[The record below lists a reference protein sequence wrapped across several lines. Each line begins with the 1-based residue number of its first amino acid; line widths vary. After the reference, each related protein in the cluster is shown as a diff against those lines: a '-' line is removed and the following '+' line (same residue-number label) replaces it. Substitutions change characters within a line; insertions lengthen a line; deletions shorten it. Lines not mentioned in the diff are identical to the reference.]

1 MPKLPPLLFPSIGYY
16 QRIIA
21 GDEVDYTMRY
31 DKRLKDTHR
40 YTIAG
45 TRGPLQLTVPI
56 EHIWNGEQGGGERPV
71 PLTWGDIPL
80 STHNQWWDKHRVAL
94 ESAYG
99 RTPYFEFYI
108 DRLLPLLSAD
118 TPQRIPSVA
127 HLCRRANEIVTSILM
142 VDTLRGM
149 ATDGERMACDSFTYP
164 QIREDR
170 LGFIPG
176 LSVLD
181 LIFSVGPESPLYLER
196 ALLCCKN
203 QRI

>member
-1 MPKLPPLLFPSIGYY
+1 MLPPLLFPPVGYY

-21 GDEVDYTMRY
+21 GDDADYAMRY

-40 YTIAG
+40 YTIAS
-45 TRGPLQLTVPI
+45 TRGALQLTVPI
-56 EHIWNGEQGGGERPV
+56 EHIWNGDADARQRPT

-118 TPQRIPSVA
+118 TPQHIKSVA
-127 HLCRRANEIVTSILM
+127 QLCRCANDIVSSILM
-142 VDTLRGM
+142 L
-149 ATDGERMACDSFTYP
+149 
-164 QIREDR
+164 
-170 LGFIPG
+170 
-176 LSVLD
+176 
-181 LIFSVGPESPLYLER
+181 
-196 ALLCCKN
+196 
-203 QRI
+203 